1 MFSKSLKLIKNS
13 FSKGTIWFKITLILS
28 VFLIIVVLLNNNKPI
43 KEGFVF
49 EKKYV
54 EKKGE
59 GIFDDFYAS
68 IYDDLVY
75 SDVKNDF
82 EIGEIINKT
91 SPTSSSKILD
101 IGSGTGHHVKSLK
114 DKGFN
119 VIGLDKSEAM
129 VKLSKENYPDINVKV
144 GDAINSM
151 EFQPGEFTHI
161 TCLYFTI
168 YYIKDKSSFFA
179 NCMSWLKP
187 GGYLILHLV
196 DKDTFDPVIP
206 AANPFMVYSPQYY
219 SKDRI
224 QTSNVVFNNFSYKG
238 QFDPRG
244 SDMGVY
250 PNDFVIY
257 REIFKDTTNG
267 NVRENTHQLYMDTQK
282 NIISKARN
290 VGFIENAQIDMS
302 TCQYDNQY
310 LYILQK
316 PV

>member
-1 MFSKSLKLIKNS
+1 MFSKLFKSVKSS
-13 FSKGTIWFKITLILS
+13 FSNGTIWFKFTLILS
-28 VFLIIVVLLNNNKPI
+28 VFLITIVLLNSNKPI

-75 SDVKNDF
+75 SDVKNNF
-82 EIGEIINKT
+82 EIGEIVNKT
-91 SPTSSSKILD
+91 TPTSSSKILD

-114 DKGFN
+114 DKGFD
-119 VIGLDKSEAM
+119 VIGIDKSQAM

-168 YYIKDKSSFFA
+168 YYIKDKSTFFS

-196 DKDTFDPVIP
+196 DKEKFDPIIP
-206 AANPFMVYSPQYY
+206 AASPFMVYSPQNY

-224 QTSNVVFNNFSYKG
+224 KTSNVVFNNFSYKG

-282 NIISKARN
+282 NILTKARN
-290 VGFIENAQIDMS
+290 VGFIENALIDMS